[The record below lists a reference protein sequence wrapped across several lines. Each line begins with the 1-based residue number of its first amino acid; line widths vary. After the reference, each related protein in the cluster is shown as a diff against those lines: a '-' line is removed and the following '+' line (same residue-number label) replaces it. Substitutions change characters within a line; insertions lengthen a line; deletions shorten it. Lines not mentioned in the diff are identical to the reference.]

1 MKTQEYI
8 DFIPKF
14 IKKLNDDGMSE
25 TVIGTAEWITN
36 HFKKYCLKNGI
47 KSINMEVIQTF
58 YNEQYDFDIYDLKY
72 DYQTVLRRPMLILM
86 EYYETGNYFKTHQ
99 KSASLNIPTEYSE
112 VYYLIQKEYINN
124 LDNSLKSKKR
134 KLWIVANLIN
144 YLYENNITNFKDVQ
158 ISHISNYIDLISEKY
173 AKETVRLI
181 KSILREVLNWLC
193 QKNIVKFN
201 GKQAFPIIRKDTRDK
216 LLSTYSEQEIKK
228 ILDVIDNSNSYG
240 KCAYLVIS
248 ILAYYGLRVGDI
260 INLKFENI
268 DFENNCIKIT
278 QRKTSKELVLP
289 LIDEVKFPLLDYLKN
304 GRNHSVDEEY
314 ILSTMYA
321 PYTKFN
327 NTSSIH
333 RMITKTMKIAGV
345 NFENKHHGPHALRHS
360 LATNMINNNVPI
372 SAISNVLGH
381 SSTKTTNIYI
391 TRDTT
396 HLKELTLEVPNES

>member
-1 MKTQEYI
+1 MNTQEYI

-14 IKKLNDDGMSE
+14 IKKLNDDGMSK

-47 KSINMEVIQTF
+47 NFVDMEVIKTF
-58 YNEQYDFDIYDLKY
+58 YDEQYDFDIYDLKY
-72 DYQTVLRRPMLILM
+72 NYQTVLRRPMLILM

-99 KSASLNIPTEYSE
+99 KSVSLNIPLEYSD
-112 VYYLIQKEYINN
+112 VYHLIQKEYINV
-124 LDNSLKSKKR
+124 LDNSIKSKKR
-134 KLWIVANLIN
+134 KLWTVANLMN
-144 YLYENNITNFKDVQ
+144 YLYENNITDFKDVQ
-158 ISHISNYIDLISEKY
+158 ISNISNYIDLISKRY

-181 KSILREVLNWLC
+181 KSVLREVLNWLY
-193 QKNIVKFN
+193 QKNIVNFN

-216 LLSTYSEQEIKK
+216 LLSTYSEEEIKK
-228 ILDVIDNSNSYG
+228 ILDAIDNSNSYG

-248 ILAYYGLRVGDI
+248 LLAYYGLRVGDI

-268 DFENNCIKIT
+268 DFEKNSIKII
-278 QRKTSKELVLP
+278 QQKTDKELVLP

-304 GRNHSVDEEY
+304 GRNPSVDEEY
-314 ILSTMYA
+314 ILSTMHA

-333 RMITKTMKIAGV
+333 RMVTRAMKIAGI
-345 NFENKHHGPHALRHS
+345 NFENKHHGSHALRHS

-381 SSTKTTNIYI
+381 SSSKTTNIYI
-391 TRDTT
+391 TKDTT
-396 HLKELTLEVPNES
+396 HLRELTLEVPYND

>member
-1 MKTQEYI
+1 M
-8 DFIPKF
+8 
-14 IKKLNDDGMSE
+14 
-25 TVIGTAEWITN
+25 
-36 HFKKYCLKNGI
+36 
-47 KSINMEVIQTF
+47 
-58 YNEQYDFDIYDLKY
+58 
-72 DYQTVLRRPMLILM
+72 
-86 EYYETGNYFKTHQ
+86 
-99 KSASLNIPTEYSE
+99 
-112 VYYLIQKEYINN
+112 
-124 LDNSLKSKKR
+124 
-134 KLWIVANLIN
+134 
-144 YLYENNITNFKDVQ
+144 
-158 ISHISNYIDLISEKY
+158 
-173 AKETVRLI
+173 
-181 KSILREVLNWLC
+181 LNWLC

-240 KCAYLVIS
+240 KCTYLVIS

-278 QRKTSKELVLP
+278 QRKTNKELVLP

-304 GRNHSVDEEY
+304 GRTPSVDEEY

-327 NTSSIH
+327 NTASIH

-391 TRDTT
+391 TKDTT
-396 HLKELTLEVPNES
+396 HLKELTLEVPNEN

>member
-112 VYYLIQKEYINN
+112 IYYLIQKEYINN
-124 LDNSLKSKKR
+124 LDNSIKSKKR
-134 KLWIVANLIN
+134 KLWVVANLIN
-144 YLYENNITNFKDVQ
+144 YLYENNITNFKDIQ
-158 ISHISNYIDLISEKY
+158 IGHISNYIDLISEKY

-181 KSILREVLNWLC
+181 KSILREVLNWLY

-304 GRNHSVDEEY
+304 GRTPSVDEEY

>member
-1 MKTQEYI
+1 MNTQEYI

-14 IKKLNDDGMSE
+14 IKKLNDDGMSK

-36 HFKKYCLKNGI
+36 HFKKYCLKN
-47 KSINMEVIQTF
+47 SIDFVDMEVIKTF

-72 DYQTVLRRPMLILM
+72 DYQIVLRRPMLILM

-99 KSASLNIPTEYSE
+99 KSVSLNIPPEYSE
-112 VYYLIQKEYINN
+112 VYYLIQKEYING
-124 LDNSLKSKKR
+124 LENSINSKKR
-134 KLWIVANLIN
+134 KLWIVANLMN
-144 YLYENNITNFKDVQ
+144 YLCENNITNFKDVQ
-158 ISHISNYIDLISEKY
+158 ISNISNYIDLISKKY

-181 KSILREVLNWLC
+181 KSVLRELLNWLY
-193 QKNIVKFN
+193 QKNIVNFN
-201 GKQAFPIIRKDTRDK
+201 GKQTFPIIRKDTRDK
-216 LLSTYSEQEIKK
+216 LLSTYSEEEIKK

-268 DFENNCIKIT
+268 DFENNCIKII
-278 QRKTSKELVLP
+278 QRKTGKELVLP

-304 GRNHSVDEEY
+304 GRNHSADEEY

-333 RMITKTMKIAGV
+333 RMITKAMTIAGV

-360 LATNMINNNVPI
+360 LATNMINNNVPV

-381 SSTKTTNIYI
+381 SSTRTTNIYI
-391 TRDTT
+391 TKDTT
-396 HLKELTLEVPNES
+396 HLRELTLEVPYNE

>member
-112 VYYLIQKEYINN
+112 IYYLIQKEYINN
-124 LDNSLKSKKR
+124 LDNSIKSKKR
-134 KLWIVANLIN
+134 KLWVVANLIN
-144 YLYENNITNFKDVQ
+144 YLYENNITNFKDIQ
-158 ISHISNYIDLISEKY
+158 IGHISNYIDLISEKY

-181 KSILREVLNWLC
+181 KSILREVLNWLY

-304 GRNHSVDEEY
+304 GRTPSVDEEY

-333 RMITKTMKIAGV
+333 HMITKTMKIAGV

>member
-1 MKTQEYI
+1 MNTQEYI

-14 IKKLNDDGMSE
+14 IKKLNDDGMSK

-36 HFKKYCLKNGI
+36 HFKKYCLKN
-47 KSINMEVIQTF
+47 SIDFVDMEVIKTF

-72 DYQTVLRRPMLILM
+72 DYQIVLRRPMLILM

-99 KSASLNIPTEYSE
+99 KSVSLNIPSEYSR
-112 VYYLIQKEYINN
+112 VYYLIQKEYING
-124 LDNSLKSKKR
+124 LDNSINSKKR
-134 KLWIVANLIN
+134 KLWIIANLMN
-144 YLYENNITNFKDVQ
+144 YLCENNITNFKDIQ
-158 ISHISNYIDLISEKY
+158 IINISNYIDLISKKY

-181 KSILREVLNWLC
+181 KSVLREVLNWLY
-193 QKNIVKFN
+193 QKNIVNFN
-201 GKQAFPIIRKDTRDK
+201 GRQAFPIIRKDTRDK
-216 LLSTYSEQEIKK
+216 LLSTYSEQEIKR

-248 ILAYYGLRVGDI
+248 MLAYYGLRVGDI

-268 DFENNCIKIT
+268 DFENNCIKII
-278 QRKTSKELVLP
+278 QRKTGKELVLP

-304 GRNHSVDEEY
+304 GRNHSADEEY

-333 RMITKTMKIAGV
+333 RMITRAMIIAGI
-345 NFENKHHGPHALRHS
+345 NFENKHHGPHAFRHS
-360 LATNMINNNVPI
+360 LATNMINNNVPV

-391 TRDTT
+391 TKNTT
-396 HLKELTLEVPNES
+396 HLKELTLEVPNDN